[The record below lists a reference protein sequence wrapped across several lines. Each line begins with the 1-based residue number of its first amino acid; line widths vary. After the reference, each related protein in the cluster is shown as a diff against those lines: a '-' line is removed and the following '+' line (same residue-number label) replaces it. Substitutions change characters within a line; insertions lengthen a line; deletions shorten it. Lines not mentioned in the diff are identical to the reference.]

1 MGHNGNNDNEM
12 EIDLIEL
19 AIQLIN
25 NWMMIGLI
33 TLLAAVIG
41 FTTSRF
47 LVTPQYEST
56 SQLYVL
62 SKSTSLTSLADIQMG
77 TSLTNDYLVVVTGR
91 PVLEQVAQDL
101 NLEMEY
107 NQLKEIVSV
116 SNPTNS
122 RILNITV
129 KHPDPYTAKA
139 IADEIA
145 DVSAKFIAQKM
156 DQDPP
161 TVIQYGYADG
171 KPVSPSVGKNTL
183 IGGLLGFLLASAIVI
198 VTYLLDDSIMNAED
212 VEKKLGV
219 NVLGSL
225 PLTEEEYDGEKSKK
239 KIGKHKKTA

>member
-47 LVTPQYEST
+47 LITPQYEST

-107 NQLKEIVSV
+107 IQLKEIVSV

-225 PLTEEEYDGEKSKK
+225 PLTEEEYDGEKRKK
-239 KIGKHKKTA
+239 KIGKQKKTA

>member
-47 LVTPQYEST
+47 LITPQYEST

-171 KPVSPSVGKNTL
+171 KPVSPSIGKNTL
-183 IGGLLGFLLASAIVI
+183 IGGLLGFLLAASIVI

-225 PLTEEEYDGEKSKK
+225 PLTEEEYDGEKNKK